1 MKKIN
6 PIQSWI
12 NGKSV
17 TATIFNLYP
26 IGGELFKYARFYY
39 ALLDEN
45 MGVCASGNLDM
56 TGEAYQAWGN
66 NDEYAYT
73 WSASPEVLNLTIVGD
88 YVPPVPEPIAEIYVG
103 EPSILEVEPRSSVL
117 GQIRQDAP
125 IDEILGEMN

>member
-1 MKKIN
+1 MKTIS

-56 TGEAYQAWGN
+56 SGEAYQAWGN

-73 WSASPEVLNLTIVGD
+73 WSASPEVLNLTIIGD
-88 YVPPVPEPIAEIYVG
+88 YVPPVP
-103 EPSILEVEPRSSVL
+103 STTTTTSTTSSTTTL
-117 GQIRQDAP
+117 K
-125 IDEILGEMN
+125 

>member
-1 MKKIN
+1 MKQIEA
-6 PIQSWI
+6 IQSWI

-56 TGEAYQAWGN
+56 SGEAYQEWGS
-66 NDEYAYT
+66 NDEYAYNFA
-73 WSASPEVLNLTIVGD
+73 ASTDQLNLTIIGD
-88 YVPPVPEPIAEIYVG
+88 YVPPVPEPIVPT
-103 EPSILEVEPRSSVL
+103 EPIEPFNSILADL
-117 GQIRQDAP
+117 RQDAP
-125 IDEILGEMN
+125 IDEIVTE